1 MNYIPETIW
10 LLEPKLG
17 TDGYY
22 CYFPFGTDNQSC
34 IGLAY
39 VGYPP
44 QEVFLNAV
52 NCAGSYEWPDVFVG
66 NKQGKERLYVEGES
80 LSGYNFPLLKENL
93 LVAGANVW
101 SMCGDIPAGC
111 EPKAIY
117 SYIPDY
123 SEHWDGS
130 SGKCGVAENDYRYVV
145 DYFHLDDHKSYMD
158 FFYVH
163 DGNETNRVSIKSYE
177 HDPPLDIPAFQTQF
191 NYIIDYY
198 QFEWRSQHVL
208 QTGEQAKMIMQIS
221 SSPTFTGTPS
231 QSESYATLVQHW
243 HADPPPGQWIYDYH
257 EALFGWFLPTNTTFY
272 IRCKRHDELISDPNT
287 FTESDWSDTLTIQAA
302 DRVDEVLLNNSPAY
316 IPFYCYQHY
325 IEQRHYWSVFV
336 QGKQGR
342 DDQNADLIRL
352 QISESSDFAT
362 IYNEFTWN
370 LDFGVNGYVTGG
382 YGKSYTFIN
391 PKIYYAR
398 CRYETS
404 DGVTLGAWSNVFSMD
419 GGNEGANHVDRSNY
433 FSGIG
438 ITVVTETHWTG
449 DLIEYL
455 VVSNPYYKNGHV
467 YVVLGK
473 ERKHDEAG
481 VKTYFGS
488 LWLADY
494 DGTEVHLTV
503 IISEIQDFT
512 PSWWS
517 HTSIVEFQGKLYAD
531 CTATYN
537 TEYLFDWCEITD
549 GIVGTIYHVSIP
561 SGISYVNWSTI
572 AVIHGGLRVIAGLD
586 DNSSYFLG
594 ISDILS
600 DDLTMKTYPDIKVGW
615 YFIVDPWERSIW
627 FDYTDYNGTETGL
640 CWLGPND
647 KDSQLFPW
655 VGKFQLQKEV

>member
-1 MNYIPETIW
+1 
-10 LLEPKLG
+10 
-17 TDGYY
+17 
-22 CYFPFGTDNQSC
+22 
-34 IGLAY
+34 
-39 VGYPP
+39 
-44 QEVFLNAV
+44 
-52 NCAGSYEWPDVFVG
+52 
-66 NKQGKERLYVEGES
+66 
-80 LSGYNFPLLKENL
+80 
-93 LVAGANVW
+93 
-101 SMCGDIPAGC
+101 
-111 EPKAIY
+111 
-117 SYIPDY
+117 
-123 SEHWDGS
+123 
-130 SGKCGVAENDYRYVV
+130 
-145 DYFHLDDHKSYMD
+145 
-158 FFYVH
+158 
-163 DGNETNRVSIKSYE
+163 
-177 HDPPLDIPAFQTQF
+177 
-191 NYIIDYY
+191 
-198 QFEWRSQHVL
+198 
-208 QTGEQAKMIMQIS
+208 
-221 SSPTFTGTPS
+221 
-231 QSESYATLVQHW
+231 
-243 HADPPPGQWIYDYH
+243 
-257 EALFGWFLPTNTTFY
+257 
-272 IRCKRHDELISDPNT
+272 
-287 FTESDWSDTLTIQAA
+287 
-302 DRVDEVLLNNSPAY
+302 
-316 IPFYCYQHY
+316 
-325 IEQRHYWSVFV
+325 
-336 QGKQGR
+336 
-342 DDQNADLIRL
+342 
-352 QISESSDFAT
+352 
-362 IYNEFTWN
+362 
-370 LDFGVNGYVTGG
+370 
-382 YGKSYTFIN
+382 
-391 PKIYYAR
+391 
-398 CRYETS
+398 
-404 DGVTLGAWSNVFSMD
+404 
-419 GGNEGANHVDRSNY
+419 
-433 FSGIG
+433 
-438 ITVVTETHWTG
+438 
-449 DLIEYL
+449 
-455 VVSNPYYKNGHV
+455 V